1 VTATETHKNLPVLA
15 FPSQAAWEAWLAAQP
30 REHPGVWLKYA
41 KKGSGLA
48 SVAHPEA
55 VESALCWGWIDGL
68 MQPYGPQHWLVRYTP
83 RRPKSKWS
91 AKNKAAAIRLI
102 AEGRMQPPG
111 LAEVERAKADGR
123 WDAAYAPQSEA
134 QIPDDLAAALEANP
148 KARAFFE
155 TLRGGNRYAI
165 LYRLHDAK
173 RPETRAK
180 RLADFVARCARGE
193 TLR

>member
-1 VTATETHKNLPVLA
+1 MTETHKGLLVLA

-48 SVAHPEA
+48 SVSHPEA

-68 MQPYGPQHWLVRYTP
+68 MQPWEGPHWLVRYTP

-102 AEGRMQPPG
+102 AEGRMRPPG
-111 LAEVERAKADGR
+111 LAEIERAKADGR

-134 QIPDDLAAALEANP
+134 TIPDDLATAFDANP
-148 KARAFFE
+148 KAKAFFE
-155 TLRGGNRYAI
+155 TLKGAKRYGI
-165 LYRLHDAK
+165 LYRLHDAR

-180 RLADFVARCARGE
+180 RIAEFVAMCARGE
-193 TLR
+193 TLH